1 MKFQE
6 GQIWG
11 NAYGR
16 KFQILAIRED
26 CLNPIL
32 CKDIKTG
39 KLAGF
44 TEKGQVYSAD
54 LGRSGKDLINFFSKD
69 EFPEYYL

>member
-6 GQIWG
+6 GQVWG

-16 KFQILAIRED
+16 KFRILAIRED
-26 CLNPIL
+26 RVNTIL
-32 CKDIKTG
+32 CEDIETG

-44 TEKGQVYSAD
+44 NEKGQVYSAD
-54 LGRSGKDLINFFSKD
+54 LGRSGKDLIRFFSKD
-69 EFPEYYL
+69 EFPELYL